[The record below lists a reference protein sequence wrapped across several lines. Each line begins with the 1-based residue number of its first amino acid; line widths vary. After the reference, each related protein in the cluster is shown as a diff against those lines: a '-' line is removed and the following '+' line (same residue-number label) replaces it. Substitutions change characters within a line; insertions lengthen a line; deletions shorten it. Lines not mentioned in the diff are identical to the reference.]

1 MILSSRGSK
10 MIETHQEPHNG
21 KSRIVLL
28 TGFLGSG
35 KTTLLKRILSWDEDL
50 SDTAV
55 IVNELG
61 EVGIDGDLLKGATTD
76 VIELTSGCVCCT
88 MKADLGRSL
97 RDVWLRFHPKRILI
111 EATGVAEPSSVA
123 SVLDDEDLAQW
134 MALQKVI
141 TVLDIRFWTGREKF
155 GPFFMSQAEEAG
167 LILLNKVDTVEES
180 TVKKCLKEMH
190 DEIPNCHAVPTTYC
204 EIDPEI
210 VWADHDGKKFDTD
223 MLKFYP
229 SLHVR
234 DIDQGHDHDHHHDN
248 NAHHGEEHGDYTH
261 TKDSKGFVAFHFIDN
276 KPLDEARFNAF
287 LKDVPWELFRIK
299 GPVRFS
305 DGTVLLNFVAGTTN
319 WENWDGDKRTRLVF
333 VGWRINAGEII
344 QRLKTCVQE

>member
-1 MILSSRGSK
+1 

-35 KTTLLKRILSWDEDL
+35 KTTLLKKILSWDEDL

-55 IVNELG
+55 LVNELG
-61 EVGIDGDLLKGATTD
+61 EVGIDGDLLKGAATD

-88 MKADLGRSL
+88 IKADLARSL
-97 RDVWLRFHPKRILI
+97 KDVWIQFHPKRILI

-123 SVLDDEDLAQW
+123 SVLYDEELAQW
-134 MALQKVI
+134 MAIQKVI
-141 TVLDIRFWTGREKF
+141 TVLDIRFWMGREKF
-155 GPFFMSQAEEAG
+155 GPFFMNQAEEAD

-180 TVKKCLKEMH
+180 SVKECLKEMH

-210 VWADHDGKKFDTD
+210 VWADHDGNKINTA

-229 SLHVR
+229 SLHAGG
-234 DIDQGHDHDHHHDN
+234 IDHAHDHDHHHENHD
-248 NAHHGEEHGDYTH
+248 HHGEEHGDYAQ
-261 TKDSKGFVAFHFIDN
+261 TKDSKGFVAFNFLDN
-276 KPLDEARFNAF
+276 KPLDEARFNEF

-305 DGTVLLNFVAGTTN
+305 DRTVLLNFVAGTNN
-319 WENWDGDKRTRLVF
+319 WESWDGEETTRLVF

-344 QRLKTCVQE
+344 PALKACVQE